1 MGVLRTKES
10 LRGKVAVVTGAAGG
24 MGRGIA
30 EVLLE
35 AGMQLVIADVDDD
48 TLSRTAA
55 ELGVTGYRIDVS
67 SSEDMERLA
76 RQVIDRF
83 GAVHVVCNNAGVGP
97 VGNISDLTL
106 ADWRWMLDINLWGV
120 IHGVHAF
127 LPLLERNAEGGNIIN
142 TSSMS
147 GLLPGPQFG
156 PYTVSKYGVVA
167 LTEVLAQELA
177 IAESLV
183 SAGVLLPGPTRTAI
197 ATSMR
202 NRDNPARANSG
213 LVNMDLADSDIFP
226 EGIPWKT
233 PREIGEMVLEGIISG
248 ELYLFTHP
256 QLSQPIFDRFDRI
269 REASDRAMRRHSI
282 SGDIDGHI

>member
-1 MGVLRTKES
+1 MEALRTKES

-30 EVLLE
+30 EILLE
-35 AGMQLVIADVDDD
+35 AGMQLVIADIDGGA
-48 TLSRTAA
+48 LSETAD
-55 ELGVTGYRIDVS
+55 ELGVAGYRVDVS
-67 SSEDMERLA
+67 NSEEVEQLA
-76 RQVIDRF
+76 QHVIDRF

-97 VGNISDLTL
+97 VGNIADLTL
-106 ADWRWMLDINLWGV
+106 ADWKWMLDINLWGV

-127 LPLLERNAEGGNIIN
+127 LPLLKRNKEGGSIIN

-156 PYTVSKYGVVA
+156 PYTVAKYGVVA

-177 IAESLV
+177 IAGSPV

-197 ATSMR
+197 ASSMR
-202 NRDNPARANSG
+202 NRSGAARANSG
-213 LVNMDLADSDIFP
+213 LVNMDIADSDIFP

-233 PREIGEMVLEGIISG
+233 PREIGEIVLEGIMSG

-269 REASDRAMRRHSI
+269 KEASDRAMRQTSA
-282 SGDIDGHI
+282 